1 VLQARFSPRC
11 NRVSEVQVSTASGA
25 DVAAIAAR
33 RSFDERAFRL
43 SAAFAQAGN
52 AWSARDETE
61 TIGLALAHVTPDER
75 YVGDLFVEPSF
86 RNAGIG
92 ARLLDAALEDGGS
105 GASRTIMLEAGDA
118 AGVALALR
126 RRISVRTPVL
136 RLAGPIPREDTLV
149 EMAAGDYRFEIE
161 AIDPARH
168 GFSLDALDRETRGAA
183 RPLEHVR
190 FVEAAHGSA
199 IFRNDEFV
207 AYSYV
212 WPDGRIGP
220 VAAVSAVYLVQVLA
234 LSFVTLQRQFDASWC
249 SAYVPATN
257 VRLARAALRSGLR
270 IAGANLFASDSSE
283 ADLSRYAGFHP
294 LLF

>member
-1 VLQARFSPRC
+1 VRCSHRC
-11 NRVSEVQVSTASGA
+11 NRVSEARVGAASGA
-25 DVAAIAAR
+25 DVAAIATR
-33 RSFDERAFRL
+33 RSFDERTFRL
-43 SAAFAQAGN
+43 AAAFAQAGN
-52 AWSARDETE
+52 AWCARDETE
-61 TIGLALAHVTPDER
+61 TIGLALANVSPDER

-92 ARLLDAALEDGGS
+92 AQLLDAALEDGAG
-105 GASRTIMLEAGDA
+105 GAARTVMLEAGDA

-126 RRISVRTPVL
+126 RRIAVRTPVL
-136 RLAGPIPREDTLV
+136 RLAGAIPREDTLV

-161 AIDPARH
+161 PIDPLRH
-168 GFSLDALDRETRGAA
+168 GFSLDAVDRETRGVA
-183 RPLEHVR
+183 RPLEHAR
-190 FVEAAHGSA
+190 FVESAHGSA

-207 AYSYV
+207 AYAYV

-220 VAAVSAVYLVQVLA
+220 VAAASAVYLVQVLA
-234 LSFVTLQRQFDASWC
+234 LSLVTLQRQYDASWC
-249 SAYVPATN
+249 SAFVPATN